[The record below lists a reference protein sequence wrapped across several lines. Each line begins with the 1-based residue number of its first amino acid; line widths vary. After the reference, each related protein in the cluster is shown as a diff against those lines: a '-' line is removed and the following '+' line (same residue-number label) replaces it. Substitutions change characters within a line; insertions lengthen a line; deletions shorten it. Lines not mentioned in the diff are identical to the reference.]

1 MEARGFP
8 PHLAGVLGPRMHNLI
23 LNRSMA
29 PSTMSRAQQLLAGL
43 QATGDESRQLQAVIE
58 MCQMLVMGNEDTLAG
73 FPVRQV
79 VPALNVLLKM
89 EHNLELMNHAGRALT
104 YMMEALPRSTAVIV
118 DAIPTF
124 LEKLQVIQC
133 MDVAEQSL
141 TALEMLS
148 KKHNKAILHAKGVP
162 SCLMYLDFFSISA
175 QNKALAIT
183 ANCCQ
188 GLLLEEYPLV
198 VDAIPV
204 LSSRLIHD
212 DKKSVDTSCLALSRL
227 ADSYKHDTKKLTEI
241 ARDDVLTNLQQLL
254 GKCQT

>member
-1 MEARGFP
+1 MLEARGFP

-104 YMMEALPRSTAVIV
+104 YMMEALPRSTGVIV
-118 DAIPTF
+118 DVIPTF
-124 LEKLQVIQC
+124 LKKLHVIQC

-141 TALEMLS
+141 SALEMLS
-148 KKHNKAILHAKGVP
+148 KKYSVILHAKDVP

-175 QNKALAIT
+175 QNKSLAIT
-183 ANCCQ
+183 AYCCQ
-188 GLLLEEYPLV
+188 GPLLEEYSLV
-198 VDAIPV
+198 VDALPV
-204 LSSRLIHD
+204 LSSRPQARHQEAD
-212 DKKSVDTSCLALSRL
+212 RDSEGGHPDQPSAAAGLAG
-227 ADSYKHDTKKLTEI
+227 
-241 ARDDVLTNLQQLL
+241 QP
-254 GKCQT
+254 

>member
-1 MEARGFP
+1 M
-8 PHLAGVLGPRMHNLI
+8 
-23 LNRSMA
+23 
-29 PSTMSRAQQLLAGL
+29 
-43 QATGDESRQLQAVIE
+43 
-58 MCQMLVMGNEDTLAG
+58 
-73 FPVRQV
+73 
-79 VPALNVLLKM
+79 
-89 EHNLELMNHAGRALT
+89 
-104 YMMEALPRSTAVIV
+104 

-175 QNKALAIT
+175 QNKAWTNT

-188 GLLLEEYPLV
+188 GQLLEEYPLAR
-198 VDAIPV
+198 DALPV

-212 DKKSVDTSCLALSRL
+212 DKMLVDTSCLALSRL
-227 ADSYKHDTKKLTEI
+227 SRSSDLFCGKFLCAPIRE
-241 ARDDVLTNLQQLL
+241 QQWPPP
-254 GKCQT
+254 GCSPR

>member
-1 MEARGFP
+1 MGRLQAMLEARGFP

-29 PSTMSRAQQLLAGL
+29 PTTMSRAQQLLAGL

-89 EHNLELMNHAGRALT
+89 EHNLGKSLSHIQYLSEDFKTNFLELMNHAGRALT

-148 KKHNKAILHAKGVP
+148 KKHNKAILHAKG
-162 SCLMYLDFFSISA
+162 
-175 QNKALAIT
+175 
-183 ANCCQ
+183 
-188 GLLLEEYPLV
+188 
-198 VDAIPV
+198 
-204 LSSRLIHD
+204 
-212 DKKSVDTSCLALSRL
+212 
-227 ADSYKHDTKKLTEI
+227 
-241 ARDDVLTNLQQLL
+241 
-254 GKCQT
+254 